1 MRILTLDIETNS
13 SKDYIHCCGVLTP
26 DYVTDMAWSAPE
38 LERILRETRPTH
50 VLTWYGIEFDIPKL
64 EQLWGIDFSGVEV
77 LDGILLSRLHESSRA
92 GGHSLASWGDR
103 LKFPKGDFTDYD
115 APADDE
121 SRDQWLKRMEE
132 YCLQDVRVT
141 LKAYEQLKGALASE
155 GFSEACIQLEHDVT
169 KELAIQRSNGF
180 LLDLERTNQ
189 LYAKLTARQ
198 RHIEGVLQRRF
209 PPIVTERWSEKTG
222 KRLKDKVEVFNVGS
236 RQQIVK
242 RLQSVGVKFTKTT
255 ESGQFKV
262 DETILGAMEDN
273 ADAQLIA
280 EYLIVQKR
288 ASQVSSWLE
297 NVEDDGRVHGRVF
310 SSGAATGRMTHS
322 KPNMA
327 QIPAVRGLHD
337 GMSNIERV
345 KAEYGKTCRQCWSV
359 PAGKKLV
366 GCDASGLELRMLAH
380 YMKDDEY
387 TRTILEGDVHT
398 ANQQAAGL
406 ETRDQAKTFI
416 YAFLYGAGDAKIGSI
431 AGKGAAHGR
440 GLKQQFL
447 DNVPA
452 LKKLST
458 SIETLAETKGSLPGL
473 DGRRIKTR
481 KAHSALNFLLQGG
494 GAAVM
499 KAALLNAVKSLRAAN
514 LPFKIV
520 ANVHDELQVETDEW
534 AAVAVGKH
542 LQAAIRKAGDDLKLR
557 CPMDAE
563 YHIGNNWA
571 ETH

>member
-13 SKDYIHCCGVLTP
+13 SMDYIHCCGIASPEGETAI
-26 DYVTDMAWSAPE
+26 AWAAPE
-38 LERILRETRPTH
+38 LEHLVRKYKPTH
-50 VLTWYGIEFDIPKL
+50 ILTWNGIEFDIPKL
-64 EQLWGIDFSGVEV
+64 EQLWGINFSGVEV
-77 LDGILLSRLHESSRA
+77 IDGLLLSRLHEPSRA
-92 GGHSLASWGDR
+92 GGHSLAAWGER
-103 LKFPKGDFTDYD
+103 LRFPKGDFTDYD
-115 APADDE
+115 EPAEDE
-121 SRDQWLKRMEE
+121 SRAQWLKRMEE
-132 YCLQDVRVT
+132 YCLQDVLVT
-141 LKAYEQLKGALASE
+141 VKAYEQLRDALASE

-180 LLDLERTNQ
+180 LLDLDHTNK

-198 RHIEGVLQRRF
+198 RHIEEVLQQRF

-222 KRLKDKVEVFNVGS
+222 KQLKDNVEVFNVGS

-242 RLQSVGVKFTKTT
+242 RLQSVGVVFTATT
-255 ESGQFKV
+255 ESGQYKV

-273 ADAQLIA
+273 ADALLIA

-297 NVEDDGRVHGRVF
+297 NVEDDGRVHGRVV
-310 SSGAATGRMTHS
+310 SSGAATGRMAHI

-327 QIPAVRGLHD
+327 QIPAVRGVHD
-337 GMSNIERV
+337 GMSHIERV
-345 KAEYGKTCRQCWSV
+345 KAEYGAACRQCWSV
-359 PAGKKLV
+359 PNGKKLV

-387 TRTILEGDVHT
+387 TRTILEGDVHS
-398 ANQQAAGL
+398 ANQAAAGL
-406 ETRDQAKTFI
+406 DTRDQAKTFI

-431 AGKGAAHGR
+431 AGGSATLGAQ
-440 GLKQQFL
+440 LKKRFL
-447 DNVPA
+447 SNVPS
-452 LKKLST
+452 LKKLAS
-458 SIETLAETKGSLPGL
+458 SIETLAETKGSIPGL

-481 KAHSALNFLLQGG
+481 KSYSALNFLLQGG
-494 GAAVM
+494 GAVVM
-499 KAALLNAVKSLRAAN
+499 KVALVNAVTSLRAAN
-514 LPFKIV
+514 IPFKIV

-534 AAVAVGKH
+534 FANAVGKH
-542 LQAAIRKAGDDLKLR
+542 LQAAIRKAGDDLELR

>member
-13 SKDYIHCCGVLTP
+13 GMNHIHCCGVVTP
-26 DYVTDMAWSAPE
+26 DGGTDMAWNAPE
-38 LERILRETRPTH
+38 LEYIMRQHKPTH
-50 VLTWYGIEFDIPKL
+50 VLTWNGIEFDIPKL

-77 LDGILLSRLHESSRA
+77 IDGLLLSRLHEPSRA
-92 GGHSLASWGDR
+92 GGHSLAAWGER

-115 APADDE
+115 GPTWEE
-121 SRDQWLKRMEE
+121 SREQWLKRMEE

-141 LKAYEQLKGALASE
+141 LKAYEQLKDALASE
-155 GFSEACIQLEHDVT
+155 GFSETCIQLEHEVT

-180 LLDLERTNQ
+180 LLDLEHTNQ

-198 RHIEGVLQRRF
+198 RHIEEVLQQRF

-222 KRLKDKVEVFNVGS
+222 KQLKDNVEVFNVGS

-242 RLQSVGVKFTKTT
+242 RLQSVGVVFTETT

-297 NVEDDGRVHGRVF
+297 NVEEDGRVHGRVV
-310 SSGAATGRMTHS
+310 SSGAATGRMTHI

-327 QIPAVRGLHD
+327 QIPAVRGVHD

-345 KAEYGKTCRQCWSV
+345 KAEYGAACRQCWSV
-359 PAGKKLV
+359 PNGKKLV

-387 TRTILEGDVHT
+387 TRTILEGDIHS
-398 ANQQAAGL
+398 ANQAAAGL
-406 ETRDQAKTFI
+406 DTRDQAKTFI

-440 GLKQQFL
+440 KLKQQFL
-447 DNVPA
+447 ENVPA
-452 LKKLST
+452 LKKLVST
-458 SIETLAETKGSLPGL
+458 VETLAETKGSIPAL

-481 KAHSALNFLLQGG
+481 KSYSALNFLLQGG
-494 GAAVM
+494 GAVVM
-499 KAALLNAVKSLRAAN
+499 KVALVNAVKSLRAAN
-514 LPFKIV
+514 IPFKIV

-534 AAVAVGKH
+534 YATAVGRH
-542 LQAAIRKAGDDLKLR
+542 LQAAIRKAGDDLELR